1 MKKILKYSMNI
12 GLVGATIAPVAA
24 VVSCGGAK
32 DSTSPVYAVSDG
44 GNKLDHSF
52 NEQAYDAARWFSG
65 SDKHFIDSDG
75 KTDGIGNSYKD
86 IDTRDSLG
94 KKKTI
99 IAAGFKH
106 GDAIKAYT
114 GESRFIL
121 IDYVLTDDKYNPIV
135 KDNVL
140 TPIVKDNVL
149 TINFK
154 TSEVGFEAG
163 YAAAKKAYA
172 VDPTDP
178 KVATFGS
185 AAFDSVTNFMYGF
198 AEGVKYY
205 NTNTK
210 KVELVKD
217 SNDAHYP
224 IIGDT
229 EFKADKDQNVSN
241 LAKALINDGVD
252 VIFPVGGPQQE
263 TVATTIQSEKKEG
276 KVFVI
281 GVDADFAKAK
291 PEFQNEILTSALKNI
306 ALATTAALQVIYGED
321 AGATAFDADKYQQI
335 TTETRAVF
343 TQSAT
348 GEDLFGKS
356 VLAGIAEGFVGLAG
370 DAVLGD
376 AAEIADVKAKAAE
389 STATNPKPGAAAN
402 FANWL
407 KTFNETK

>member
-65 SDKHFIDSDG
+65 SDKHFIKSDG
-75 KTDGIGNSYKD
+75 KTAGIGNSYKD

-106 GDAIKAYT
+106 GDPIKAYQ
-114 GESRFIL
+114 GESNFIL
-121 IDYVLTDDKYNPIV
+121 IDSTSDKQ
-135 KDNVL
+135 NVL
-140 TPIVKDNVL
+140 N
-149 TINFK
+149 INFK

-163 YAAAKKAYA
+163 YAAAKKAYE
-172 VDPTDP
+172 VDKNDP

-205 NTNTK
+205 NINPKNANNTK
-210 KVELVKD
+210 KVTLVK
-217 SNDAHYP
+217 NYPNNAHYP

-229 EFKADKDQNVSN
+229 DFQADKDQNVSN
-241 LAKALINDGVD
+241 LAKALIGDGVD

-263 TVATTIQSEKKEG
+263 TVATTIKNEQKEG

-291 PEFQNEILTSALKNI
+291 PEFAKEILTSALKNI
-306 ALATTAALQVIYGED
+306 ATATTAALQVIYDGED
-321 AGATAFDADKYQQI
+321 AGATAFVANKYQQI

-343 TQSAT
+343 TTLAT
-348 GEDLFGKS
+348 GENLFGNS
-356 VLAGIAEGFVGLAG
+356 VLAGIAEGFVGLAS
-370 DAVLGD
+370 DTVLGD
-376 AAEIADVKAKAAE
+376 ATEITDVKAKAVE
-389 STATNPKPGAAAN
+389 NSATNPKPGDADE
-402 FANWL
+402 FAEWL
-407 KTFNETK
+407 KTFDKTK